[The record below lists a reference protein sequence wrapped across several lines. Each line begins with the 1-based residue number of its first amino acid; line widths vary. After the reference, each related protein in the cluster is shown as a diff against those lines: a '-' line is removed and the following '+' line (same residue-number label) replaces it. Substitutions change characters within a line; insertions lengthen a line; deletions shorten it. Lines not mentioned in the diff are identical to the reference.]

1 MHNGSTPS
9 GNGHSNRWNSM
20 NPVNG
25 QSQPSGEHGARD
37 DEITLQ
43 ELVGM
48 LWGGKW
54 VILATFAVVLALG
67 AAYTFSQTPIYETSS
82 LVLVEKQG
90 GASPRF

>member
-1 MHNGSTPS
+1 MQNGSAPS

-48 LWGGKW
+48 LWGGW
-54 VILATFAVVLALG
+54 DCAFTGFMEFQRL
-67 AAYTFSQTPIYETSS
+67 E
-82 LVLVEKQG
+82 
-90 GASPRF
+90 

>member
-1 MHNGSTPS
+1 MDNGSTSSPS
-9 GNGHSNRWNSM
+9 NGHSNHWNSM

-25 QSQPSGEHGARD
+25 QSNGRPESRD

-48 LWGGKW
+48 LRGGKW